1 VVLGDTTELTD
12 SMQRLAST
20 KNGVDH
26 KVDEMSTNG
35 DENDVGKME
44 GEQSQN
50 VETSNS
56 TNRVQFNADI
66 TCQHGQCHFEN

>member
-20 KNGVDH
+20 KNGVDQ

-35 DENDVGKME
+35 DEDDVGKME

-66 TCQHGQCHFEN
+66 TCQHGQCHFGN